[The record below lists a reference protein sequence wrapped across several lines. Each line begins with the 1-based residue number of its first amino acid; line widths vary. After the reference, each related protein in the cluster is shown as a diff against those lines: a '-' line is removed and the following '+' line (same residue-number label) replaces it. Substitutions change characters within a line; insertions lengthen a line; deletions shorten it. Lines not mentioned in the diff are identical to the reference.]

1 MSNYLLEIGVEE
13 LPYKFIPSAISQLK
27 QSFENLLTTNAVNF
41 SNVDVYATPR
51 RLAVIIKNLDS
62 TQKESEKLVK
72 GPVQNIA
79 YNPDGTLSNAGMGF
93 ARKNNVSES
102 DLFIQDGYVY
112 AKIKTVSKSVE
123 ELLKESI
130 PQLIFKMQGSHFMRW
145 SDNEEKFSRPIRWLV
160 SLLDDKEVKITILD
174 VTSSKMTRGHRF
186 SANKDIEINNPDE
199 YIEKLK
205 T

>member
-123 ELLKESI
+123 EL
-130 PQLIFKMQGSHFMRW
+130 
-145 SDNEEKFSRPIRWLV
+145 
-160 SLLDDKEVKITILD
+160 
-174 VTSSKMTRGHRF
+174 
-186 SANKDIEINNPDE
+186 
-199 YIEKLK
+199 
-205 T
+205 